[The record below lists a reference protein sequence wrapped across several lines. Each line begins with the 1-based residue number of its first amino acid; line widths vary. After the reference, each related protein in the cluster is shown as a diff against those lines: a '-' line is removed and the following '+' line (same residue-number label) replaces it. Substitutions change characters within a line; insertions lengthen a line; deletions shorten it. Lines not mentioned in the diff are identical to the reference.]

1 VSDSLTDITHI
12 TGLGIVGVRDTYK
25 PKQAHDPK
33 AEGETSTT
41 SEKEKESTE
50 EDKEGRNEGLR
61 SRKAGSARV
70 RVMFTYPSLS
80 TIS

>member
-12 TGLGIVGVRDTYK
+12 AGLGIVGLRGTYK
-25 PKQAHDPK
+25 PKQVHDPK
-33 AEGETSTT
+33 AEGETST

-61 SRKAGSARV
+61 NRKAGSAEV
-70 RVMFTYPSLS
+70 RVISTYSSLGTLS
-80 TIS
+80 